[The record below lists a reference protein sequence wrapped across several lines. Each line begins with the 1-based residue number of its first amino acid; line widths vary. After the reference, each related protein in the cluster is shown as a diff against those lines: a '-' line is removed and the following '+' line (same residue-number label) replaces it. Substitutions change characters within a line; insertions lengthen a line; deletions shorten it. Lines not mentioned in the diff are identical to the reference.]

1 MQGKALLGLLMVV
14 LLTNSNVMAAEE
26 KAPAPQQPSM
36 ELLEFLGEWQTD
48 DGEWVDPT
56 ALERMV
62 IPEQE
67 QRGSDDEKP

>member
-1 MQGKALLGLLMVV
+1 MQGKALLGLLMIV
-14 LLTNSNVMAAEE
+14 LLAGGSAAAAEE
-26 KAPAPQQPSM
+26 KAQAQEPPSM
-36 ELLEFLGEWQTD
+36 ELLEFLGQWQTD
-48 DGEWVDPT
+48 DGEWIDPT